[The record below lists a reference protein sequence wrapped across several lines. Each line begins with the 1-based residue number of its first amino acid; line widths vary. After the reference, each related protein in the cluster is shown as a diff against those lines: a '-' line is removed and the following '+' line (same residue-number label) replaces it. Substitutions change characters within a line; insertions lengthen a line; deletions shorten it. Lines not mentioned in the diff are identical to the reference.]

1 MSDYTGELGMELDA
15 DLQGLDN
22 QKEVIVRDGPFEAP
36 AKSIVPGPYYKNI
49 EEVMPELAEGAD
61 EEYVNG
67 AEANGRKLA
76 VDRRDFMRLFS
87 AGAMLASAACVRRPA
102 EKVVPYVNQP
112 LDQLP
117 GVPVYYATTC
127 ECPAGCGIVVKTR
140 EGRPVKIEGNPE
152 HPISQGATC
161 TYGQASLQ
169 ALYHPERRKT
179 PQIRFVTGRI
189 GDVSWDEVYS
199 NLADRIKDKKIAI
212 LTGSST
218 GNRHEFFR
226 RFLKNMGSSE
236 TSLYTYEPLALAGAM
251 AAAHK
256 VAFGVEGYP
265 RTDLRRSSLI
275 VGVGAEFLDIGV
287 SPVYE
292 TKSWS
297 SGHTFRMG
305 HMGRFVQF
313 ENRMTSTGSKA
324 TQRHVIGVGDELA
337 VTMLLVKALVNQPNV
352 KGSAGDVAEVKK
364 ALEIMASAM
373 QEAQSRLNLN
383 DELFDKLAKDLLA
396 EPSLVMVAE
405 SGATSENATVLQL
418 AGVMANVLIGAYG
431 NTLHLDRGWM
441 NTGVN
446 PGDMARFMEEA
457 KDIEALFIIGSNP
470 VFTLPDSFGIK
481 DVLKKIPTVVSMQP
495 MPNETD
501 EFASFILNTHHNLES
516 WGDEESVAGFW
527 SLRQPT
533 IRPFT
538 NSQQAEDILLWTAAK
553 AGKPMGYSE
562 YRNFVMERWQAV
574 HKLIETKVDFDT
586 FFKAVLRRGFVGK
599 LGSRTIGSLANVSS
613 KIKAPSNVGGK
624 ELRLVAHLD
633 NRLLDGRGA
642 DRPVLQEVGDS
653 MTTIAW
659 DTWVGINPN
668 TAAALGLRCNDLVK
682 VEGPG
687 GSFEASIYPLPGLHP
702 NAIAVPRGNGHATGV
717 SRVTDGVG
725 ANPLVAL
732 GKQVDSLTGD
742 PVTAGQ
748 VIKLVAT
755 GKKYRL
761 AAQQKHNDI
770 ANRKDIVKT
779 VALTEAAAGMRK
791 SVDLDTVPDLYP
803 EHPKGEYRWGMSVDL
818 SKCTGCSACMVAC
831 TSENNIPQGG
841 REQILMGREMHWIRL
856 DRYFDGDTNNPSVT
870 IQPVMC
876 QHCNHAPCE
885 AVCPVYATT
894 HDADGINA
902 QTYNRCVGT
911 RYCANACPY
920 KVRRFNWWT
929 HKWNVIGERPMDRNP
944 RALNPDVTVRTR
956 GIMEKCTFCVQR
968 IRDAKHAAKDR
979 DPKARVMDGDVRT
992 ACQQVCPAD
1001 AIMFGNLDDPNSRV
1015 SQTRRDSRAYLML
1028 GGDPSHGHYGI
1039 KTLPNVS
1046 YLAKVT
1052 HDGSKGMDAGANP
1065 HNPHGAAPAPE
1076 GGEGHG
1082 GHPH

>member
-1 MSDYTGELGMELDA
+1 MELDA

-22 QKEVIVRDGPFEAP
+22 AKEVIVREGPFEAP
-36 AKSIVPGPYYKNI
+36 TQTVVPGPYYKNI
-49 EEVMPELAEGAD
+49 EEVLPELAEGSDAEYAD
-61 EEYVNG
+61 DG
-67 AEANGRKLA
+67 KSSGPKLA

-102 EKVVPYVNQP
+102 EKIVPYVNQP
-112 LDQLP
+112 VDQVP
-117 GVPVYYATTC
+117 GVPVLYATTC

-161 TYGQASLQ
+161 TFGQASLQ
-169 ALYHPERRKT
+169 ALYHPERRKS
-179 PQIRFVTGRI
+179 PIIRYGTGRVSEVKWEEVFDRL
-189 GDVSWDEVYS
+189 GDKVGK
-199 NLADRIKDKKIAI
+199 AKKVAI
-212 LTGSST
+212 LAGAST
-218 GNRHEFFR
+218 GNRNEFYR
-226 RFLKNMGSSE
+226 RFLKTVGSSE
-236 TSLYTYEPLALAGAM
+236 DALYTYEALALQNAI

-256 VAFGVEGYP
+256 AAFGTDGLP
-265 RTDLRRSSLI
+265 RTDLRRSSVI
-275 VGVGAEFLDIGV
+275 VGIGAEFLDIGV

-297 SGHTFRMG
+297 AGHTFRMG
-305 HMGRFVQF
+305 HMGRFIQF
-313 ENRMTSTGSKA
+313 ESRMTSTGSKA
-324 TQRHVIGVGDELA
+324 TERHPIAPGDELA
-337 VTMLLVKALVNQPNV
+337 ITMLLVKALANQSNA
-352 KGSAGDVAEVKK
+352 KGTAAEQSEIKK
-364 ALEIMASAM
+364 ALGLVTDIMA
-373 QEAQSRLNLN
+373 EAQSRLNLK
-383 DELFDKLAKDLLA
+383 DEIFDQLAKDLLA
-396 EPSLVMVAE
+396 EPSLVMAGE

-418 AGVMANVLIGAYG
+418 AAVMANVLIGAYG

-441 NTGVN
+441 NQVVK
-446 PGDMARFMEEA
+446 PGDMARFMNDA
-457 KDIEALFIIGSNP
+457 KDIDVLFVIGTNP
-470 VFTLPDSFGIK
+470 AFTLPESYGFK
-481 DVLKKIPTVVSMQP
+481 EVLKSIPTVISIQS

-501 EFASFILNTHHNLES
+501 QYAEMILNAHHNLEC

-538 NSQQAEDILLWTAAK
+538 DSRQAEDILLWTAAK
-553 AGKPMGYSE
+553 VGKPMGYSE
-562 YRNFVMERWQAV
+562 YRDFVMERWQAV
-574 HKLIETKVDFDT
+574 YKLIETKVDFDT

-599 LGSRTIGSLANVSS
+599 LSARTVANLGNVSEHF
-613 KIKAPSNVGGK
+613 KVKAKPAGK
-624 ELRLVAHLD
+624 ELRLIAHID

-642 DRPVLQEVGDS
+642 NRPVLQEVGDS

-659 DTWVGINPN
+659 DTWVGINPT
-668 TAAALGLRCNDLVK
+668 TAAAMGLRYNDLVK
-682 VEGPG
+682 VEGPA

-702 NAIAVPRGNGHATGV
+702 NTIAVPRGNGHVQGV

-725 ANPLVAL
+725 ANPL
-732 GKQVDSLTGD
+732 QVLSKEVDALTGD
-742 PVTAGQ
+742 PVTYGQ
-748 VIKLVAT
+748 TVKLVAT

-770 ANRKDIVKT
+770 ADRKDIVKT
-779 VALTEAAAGMRK
+779 VALKEATENMRK
-791 SVDLDTVPDLYP
+791 NVDLDTVPDLYP
-803 EHPKGEYRWGMSVDL
+803 EHPKGQYRWGMSVDL
-818 SKCTGCSACMVAC
+818 GKCTGCSACMVAC
-831 TSENNIPQGG
+831 TTENNVPQGG

-856 DRYFDGDTNNPSVT
+856 DRYFDGPTDNPSVT

-894 HDADGINA
+894 HDIEGINA

-929 HKWNVIGERPMDRNP
+929 HKWNVIGEREQDRNP

-968 IRDAKHAAKDR
+968 IRDAKHAAKEKG
-979 DPKARVMDGDVRT
+979 PQARVMDGDVRT

-1001 AIMFGNLDDPNSRV
+1001 AITFGNLDDPNSRV
-1015 SQTRRDSRAYLML
+1015 AQTRRDSRAYLLL
-1028 GGDPSHGHYGI
+1028 GGEPEHGHFGI

-1046 YLAKVT
+1046 YMAKVI
-1052 HDGSKGMDAGANP
+1052 HDGSKGFEGGENP
-1065 HNPHGAAPAPE
+1065 TNPHGGAGNPH
-1076 GGEGHG
+1076 GHSGEA
-1082 GHPH
+1082 HP